1 MQEAASAPSADSSLS
16 STPEGARLAPIT
28 IDYPEE
34 GSIFPPEMTA
44 PTFLWRDAAE
54 STEVWLIEVA
64 FADGSAGVRVK
75 SRGERFR
82 IGEIDARCIA
92 PMNELPKP
100 TQEEAA
106 AHTWK
111 PEAATWEAIKKH
123 SVEHPAAIT
132 ITGFQDQHP
141 EHPVSRGAVVIQT
154 SRDPVG
160 APIFYR
166 DVPLMPSELQKGVI
180 KPLAQSALPLLA
192 WRLRNIAEPRSRLL
206 LTDLH
211 TCANCHSFSLDGKT
225 LGMDIDGPANDK
237 GLYAIATVKPQM
249 SIRNEH
255 VISWSS
261 LRDEGAPQSRVG
273 FMSQVSPD
281 GQFVVTTLTGLDKKS
296 ESSYYVAN
304 FTDYHFLQVFYPTR
318 GILAWY
324 SRATGRRQALPGAD
338 DPRYVHTD
346 AVWSPDGKYLV
357 FALAEAKDPYPEG
370 RKLAEHANDPEETQI
385 QYDLYRIPFNG
396 GKGGRPEPIIGASR
410 NGMSNTFPKVS
421 PDGRWIV
428 FVQCRNGQL
437 MRPDSQLYIV
447 PVAGGQARRMR
458 CNTPLMNSWHSF
470 SPNGRWLVFSS
481 KSRGPYTQMFLT
493 YLDEDGNDSPAI
505 LIDNATAANRA
516 VNIPEFVNIPP
527 DGLLKIEVPAAEIYR
542 LIDRGLDLAKKG
554 QGDAAIAEWE
564 KALELDPGDAK
575 VHYCLGVALG
585 QKGKRDEAI
594 THFQKA
600 VEVNPEYAQAQNNLG
615 LALGQKGR
623 LDEAITHFQKAVEVD
638 PELAEAQDN
647 LGLALGKKGRLDEA
661 ITHFQKAVEVNPE
674 LAEAQNNL
682 GLALGMKGRLDEAIT
697 HFQKAVEVNP
707 ELAEAQNNLGL
718 ALGKKGRLDE
728 AITHFQKA
736 VEVNPELAHAQYNLG
751 SALRQEERLDEAITH
766 FQKAVEVDPEFADA
780 QDNLGL
786 ALGQKGRLDEAIT
799 HFQKAVE
806 VNPEFADAQNN
817 LGSALR
823 QKGRLDEAITH
834 FQKAVEVNP
843 EFAHAQNNLG
853 SALMQKGRLEEA
865 LTHFQKAVEVNPE
878 FAEAQYN
885 LGVALGQEGRLD
897 EAITHFQKAVEV
909 NPEFADAQDSLG
921 VALGQK
927 GRLDEAI
934 THFQRAQELNPR
946 NARADFN
953 LAYALY
959 SQGRISEALAYWR
972 RGLRTEPDT
981 LPVLNQVAWLLATCP
996 KASDRNGAEAV
1007 ELAARA
1013 VQLSNGRDP
1022 AVLYTLA
1029 AAYAEVGRFPEAA
1042 QTARRAVALAT
1053 QQNRQPLV
1061 EALKAALALY
1071 EAKTPFREVHEPSLS
1086 LPPPR

>member
-1 MQEAASAPSADSSLS
+1 MGVSWKQTRAERLAAGALIVGVMALAAGLPLQGLAASPEASRAAAGHGNDSR
-16 STPEGARLAPIT
+16 RLAPIT
-28 IDYPEE
+28 VDYPED
-34 GSIFPPEMTA
+34 GSIFPPEITA
-44 PTFLWRDAAE
+44 PTFLWRDSGQGAKE
-54 STEVWLIEVA
+54 WRIEVS
-64 FADGSAGVRVK
+64 FADGLPGIEVK
-75 SRGERFR
+75 ARGERLS
-82 IGEIDARCIA
+82 IGQIDPRCVA
-92 PMNELPKP
+92 TTNEPPKLTP
-100 TQEEAA
+100 QQAA
-106 AHTWK
+106 ARTWI
-111 PEAATWEAIKKH
+111 PDAATWVAIKKR
-123 SVEHPAAIT
+123 STEHPATVT
-132 ITGFQDQHP
+132 ITGLGDKEQA
-141 EHPVSRGAVVIQT
+141 VSRGQVTLQT
-154 SRDPVG
+154 SKDPVG

-166 DVPLMPSELQKGVI
+166 DVPLMPSDLEKGVI
-180 KPLAQSALPLLA
+180 KPLAPTAMHLIA
-192 WRLRNIAEPRSRLL
+192 WRLRNVGEPRSRLL
-206 LTDLH
+206 LEGMH
-211 TCANCHSFSLDGKT
+211 TCANCHSFSRDGKT
-225 LGMDIDGPANDK
+225 LGMDLDGPGNDK
-237 GLYAIATVKPQM
+237 GLYAIADIRPQM
-249 SIRNEH
+249 SIRNED
-255 VISWSS
+255 VISWASF
-261 LRDEGAPQSRVG
+261 RDAEPAAQMRLG

-281 GQFVVTTLTGLDKKS
+281 GKYVVTTFRG
-296 ESSYYVAN
+296 SYYVVN
-304 FTDYHFLQVFYPTR
+304 FKDYRFLQVFYPTR

-324 SRATGRRQALPGAD
+324 DRATGQRHPLPGAD
-338 DPRYVHTD
+338 DPRYVQTD
-346 AVWSPDGKYLV
+346 AVWSPDGKYIV
-357 FALAEAKDPYPEG
+357 FARAEARDPYPNSS
-370 RKLAEHANDPEETQI
+370 KLAQRANDPEETQV
-385 QYDLYRIPFNG
+385 QYDLYRIPFNSGQG
-396 GKGGRPEPIIGASR
+396 GQPEPISGASH

-428 FVQCRNGQL
+428 FVKCRNGQL
-437 MRPDSQLYIV
+437 MRPDSQLYVV
-447 PVAGGQARRMR
+447 PAEGGQARRLSA
-458 CNTPLMNSWHSF
+458 NTPLMNSWHSF

-527 DGLLKIEVPAAEIYR
+527 DGLMKIEVPAAEIYR

-585 QKGKRDEAI
+585 QKGK
-594 THFQKA
+594 
-600 VEVNPEYAQAQNNLG
+600 P
-615 LALGQKGR
+615 
-623 LDEAITHFQKAVEVD
+623 
-638 PELAEAQDN
+638 
-647 LGLALGKKGRLDEA
+647 
-661 ITHFQKAVEVNPE
+661 
-674 LAEAQNNL
+674 
-682 GLALGMKGRLDEAIT
+682 
-697 HFQKAVEVNP
+697 
-707 ELAEAQNNLGL
+707 
-718 ALGKKGRLDE
+718 
-728 AITHFQKA
+728 
-736 VEVNPELAHAQYNLG
+736 
-751 SALRQEERLDEAITH
+751 
-766 FQKAVEVDPEFADA
+766 
-780 QDNLGL
+780 
-786 ALGQKGRLDEAIT
+786 
-799 HFQKAVE
+799 
-806 VNPEFADAQNN
+806 
-817 LGSALR
+817 
-823 QKGRLDEAITH
+823 
-834 FQKAVEVNP
+834 
-843 EFAHAQNNLG
+843 
-853 SALMQKGRLEEA
+853 
-865 LTHFQKAVEVNPE
+865 
-878 FAEAQYN
+878 
-885 LGVALGQEGRLD
+885 D

-1007 ELAARA
+1007 ELAGRA